1 MNENLVKKDLRKCLN
16 ENISERANLK
26 KVSDSK
32 KLLVAVNIT
41 QYAGCLNYEELPT
54 FYHDSKLYLELGE
67 PFEFFS
73 YRTLT
78 VIANRSKGSWTEK
91 FNQEGFDY
99 YDLYEFITD
108 LEKFSKMLDVE
119 DSREV
124 LYKTAEKLADVL
136 SEKLELFE
144 LD

>member
-26 KVSDSK
+26 RVSGNK

-41 QYAGCLNYEELPT
+41 QYVDCLNYEELPT
-54 FYHDSKLYLELGE
+54 FYYDSKLYLELGE

-108 LEKFSKMLDVE
+108 LEKLSKMLGVE